1 MGAVDWPTIGVMV
14 ALGGLLW
21 RQIAALSAR
30 VDALD
35 TRLTARVEALDM
47 RLTAAVGDVDRRLA
61 RLEGWI
67 EGERAGRTAAA
78 EGAEPATT

>member
-1 MGAVDWPTIGVMV
+1 MTVDWPTIGVMV

-35 TRLTARVEALDM
+35 VRLTGAVEALVG
-47 RLTAAVGDVDRRLA
+47 RVGDIDRRLA

-78 EGAEPATT
+78 EGTEAGA

>member
-1 MGAVDWPTIGVMV
+1 MTVDWPTITVMI

-35 TRLTARVEALDM
+35 VRLTGAVEG
-47 RLTAAVGDVDRRLA
+47 LTGRVGDIDRRLA
-61 RLEGWI
+61 RLAGWI

-78 EGAEPATT
+78 QRGEAGA

>member
-1 MGAVDWPTIGVMV
+1 MTIDTVDWPTITVMI

-21 RQIAALSAR
+21 RQIAVLSAG
-30 VDALD
+30 
-35 TRLTARVEALDM
+35 VEALAG
-47 RLTAAVGDVDRRLA
+47 RVGDVDRRLA

-78 EGAEPATT
+78 EIAEAGA

>member
-1 MGAVDWPTIGVMV
+1 MTIDTIDWPTITVMV

-21 RQIAALSAR
+21 RQIATLGAR

-35 TRLTARVEALDM
+35 VRLTGAVEGLSG
-47 RLTAAVGDVDRRLA
+47 RVGDVDRRLA
-61 RLEGWI
+61 RLEGRI

-78 EGAEPATT
+78 ESPEAGA